1 MNRKELLDHIRQ
13 IDRTDL
19 ENKFIKLY
27 DALDHI
33 KTIISMARTET
44 RRLRW
49 ILARVNYALDFKD
62 WDYPDLEMPRE
73 KVKIKL
79 HPMSE
84 EPERYRRFIIL
95 NDKYEPIESDCIS
108 ELAVYCEVAKYT
120 DEWMSIAPTPKAKS
134 WAYADELSQLIK
146 NNTAP

>member
-62 WDYPDLEMPRE
+62 WDYPDLEIPRG
-73 KVKIKL
+73 KKQIKL

-84 EPERYRRFIIL
+84 EPKQGTEYFF
-95 NDKYEPIESDCIS
+95 EIS
-108 ELAVYCEVAKYT
+108 ESHILWRESMFMV
-120 DEWMSIAPTPKAKS
+120 KAYYGG
-134 WAYADELSQLIK
+134 WE
-146 NNTAP
+146 

>member
-1 MNRKELLDHIRQ
+1 MSIENIQ
-13 IDRTDL
+13 SIIDAYKAGIAEKSKGGTIIYLNPFNEETQTDL
-19 ENKFIKLY
+19 YNAY
-27 DALDHI
+27 HI
-33 KTIISMARTET
+33 GIYEQATE
-44 RRLRW
+44 
-49 ILARVNYALDFKD
+49 
-62 WDYPDLEMPRE
+62 
-73 KVKIKL
+73 KIKL

-134 WAYADELSQLIK
+134 WAYADELSRLIK
-146 NNTAP
+146 NNTAPFGAFLMGA